1 MGDSKVGDSAPAPGE
16 LVHINFYCCAKR
28 VGDSGVGDSGAG
40 DSGVG
45 DSKSGDSGAGD
56 SKWVIQNG

>member
-1 MGDSKVGDSAPAPGE
+1 M
-16 LVHINFYCCAKR
+16 
-28 VGDSGVGDSGAG
+28 GDSGVGDSKLSDLGAG

-45 DSKSGDSGAGD
+45 DSKLGDSGAGD